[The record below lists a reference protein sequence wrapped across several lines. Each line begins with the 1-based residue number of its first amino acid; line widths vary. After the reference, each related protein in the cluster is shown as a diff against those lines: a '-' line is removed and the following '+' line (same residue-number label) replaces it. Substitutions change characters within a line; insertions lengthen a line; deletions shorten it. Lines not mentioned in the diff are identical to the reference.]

1 MLVLDPSRRISP
13 RDVCKYLHMSVLGT
27 EFLDI
32 VNEDEEQ
39 QEKKKIEVKQ

>member
-27 EFLDI
+27 EFVDVVI
-32 VNEDEEQ
+32 EDEP
-39 QEKKKIEVKQ
+39 EKKNIEMKQ